1 MEPAMVPSPRA
12 TLALLV
18 VASLP
23 RVTAAQR
30 LSPQQFRSYEPSIG
44 TGTASPPAAAVRLPH
59 ADDYRYEGLVAGAV
73 VLGTG
78 SAILFHVMCGIDD
91 SPDTNCTWLA
101 IKGSL
106 AGAALGGLTGALIG
120 GMIPKGT
127 KAGPP

>member
-1 MEPAMVPSPRA
+1 MLSSARA
-12 TLALLV
+12 AALLLA

-23 RVTAAQR
+23 SETAAQR
-30 LSPQQFRSYEPSIG
+30 LPPPHFRSYSPSIG
-44 TGTASPPAAAVRLPH
+44 TGTASPPAAAVRLPR

-78 SAILFHVMCGIDD
+78 SAILFHVLCGIDD
-91 SPDTNCTWLA
+91 SPDKNCTWLT

-120 GMIPKGT
+120 GMIPKVT